1 MTNLTGKNYRE
12 QAEQA
17 EQPVILSFYSP
28 HCKSC
33 GRLAPELKELSQQVS
48 SRMKFCTVNVD
59 EEESLAQ
66 QFDILGVPT
75 LILLENGEVMQRICG
90 RHSREELT
98 EILNLD

>member
-1 MTNLTGKNYRE
+1 MTNLTGENYRE

-28 HCKSC
+28 RCESC
-33 GRLAPELKELSQQVS
+33 GSLAPELKELSQQVS

-75 LILLENGEVMQRICG
+75 LILLENGEVMQRIWG

-98 EILNLD
+98 EILNLN